1 VRLGGFEPPTRGLEV
16 DADGLAGVGVTWP
29 SRMVMGN
36 RLASHRTLWHLP
48 VDPLLT
54 RRGRLQ
60 RVRESLARS

>member
-1 VRLGGFEPPTRGLEV
+1 
-16 DADGLAGVGVTWP
+16 
-29 SRMVMGN
+29 MVMGN

-60 RVRESLARS
+60 RVRESLAPVVRS